1 MLSGIGPEDQLTPLG
16 IEVREALPV
25 GENLQDHCMCNLNY
39 TTTGPSLF
47 DAASPENFAL
57 FESEGRGPLTSNI
70 PEGAGFF
77 RARSGRRRARRR
89 VPLRPGDALRRRA
102 DRPRGARAW
111 PTARW

>member
-1 MLSGIGPEDQLTPLG
+1 MG

-47 DAASPENFAL
+47 DAVSPENFAL

-70 PEGAGFF
+70 PEGAGLLPG
-77 RARSGRRRARRR
+77 AQRRRRR
-89 VPLRPGDALRRRA
+89 PTSSSTSPPGCSTTE
-102 DRPRGARAW
+102 G
-111 PTARW
+111 

>member
-1 MLSGIGPEDQLTPLG
+1 MG

-47 DAASPENFAL
+47 DAPSPENFAL
-57 FESEGRGPLTSNI
+57 FEAEGRGPLTSNI

-77 RARSGRRRARRR
+77 RARSGVDAARRR
-89 VPLRPGDALRRRA
+89 VPLRPRRCST
-102 DRPRGARAW
+102 
-111 PTARW
+111 TAA